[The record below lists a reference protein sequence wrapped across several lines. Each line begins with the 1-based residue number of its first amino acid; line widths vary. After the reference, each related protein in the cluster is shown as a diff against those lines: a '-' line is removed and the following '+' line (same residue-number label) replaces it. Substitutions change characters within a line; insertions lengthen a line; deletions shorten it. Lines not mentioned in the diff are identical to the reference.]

1 VLTVK
6 LLVIVLTAALC
17 QQASSF
23 VSAPGRPDAAARQN
37 PSATAADASA
47 QTPSLEGIW
56 QGTLEAGGAK
66 LRMVLKVTKK
76 PDGTL
81 AATLDS
87 PDQGAAGIPLDSV
100 TLTGAAVRFELKAA
114 GGVYEGT
121 INKEGTS
128 IDGRWSQGPG
138 SFPLVLS
145 RVERAPT
152 GPARPQTPKV
162 PYPYD
167 SEEVSYENKSAG
179 VRLAGTLT
187 LPRAKGPHP
196 AVLLISGSGQQDR
209 DETVFG
215 HKPFLVLADYLTRV
229 GVAVLRV
236 DDRGVGGSAAGPD
249 LNKATSEDFAGDVVS
264 GVEYLKSRKEID
276 PKKIGLVGHSEGGMI
291 APMVASRSADVAFI
305 VLMAGPGMKA
315 EEGFAAQ
322 VSALARANGAGDEAV
337 AWRLRLLREVFA
349 VMKEERDDAAAVEKV
364 HVRRAKLLAGL
375 SADERKRLGLAED
388 EMEAVVRVMFTPWFR
403 FFTAYDPRATLRK
416 VRIPVLAVAGE
427 RDLQVVPAKE
437 HLAAVAEALKAGGN
451 KDYTV
456 KELPKLNHLFQTS
469 ETGSPAEYGRI
480 EETIS
485 PAALELIG
493 DWIIRH
499 AGVSIGK

>member
-1 VLTVK
+1 MK
-6 LLVIVLTAALC
+6 LLLILVAASLC

-23 VSAPGRPDAAARQN
+23 VFARRGPMAAVRQIPSSAPPDAAR
-37 PSATAADASA
+37 A
-47 QTPSLEGIW
+47 QGLEGIW
-56 QGTLEAGGAK
+56 QGTLDAGGAK
-66 LRMVLKVTKK
+66 LRLVLKVTKK

-87 PDQGAAGIPLDSV
+87 PDQGATGIPVDSI
-100 TLTGAAVRFELKAA
+100 TITGATLRFELRSA

-121 INKEGTS
+121 INKEGTA

-145 RVERAPT
+145 RVERAPP
-152 GPARPQTPKV
+152 GPSRPQTPKG

-167 SEEVSYENKSAG
+167 AEEVSYENRAAA

-209 DETVFG
+209 DETILG
-215 HKPFLVLADYLTRV
+215 HKPFHVLADYLTRR

-236 DDRGVGGSAAGPD
+236 DDRGVGGSSAGPNLD
-249 LNKATSEDFAGDVVS
+249 KATSEDFAGDAVA

-276 PKKIGLVGHSEGGMI
+276 PKKVGLVGHSEGGMI
-291 APMVASRSADVAFI
+291 APMVASRSSDVAFI
-305 VLMAGPGMKA
+305 VLMAGPGLAA
-315 EEGFAAQ
+315 EEGFVAQ
-322 VSALARANGAGDEAV
+322 VSAISKANGESEGAV
-337 AWRLRLLREVFA
+337 AWKRRLVGRVFS
-349 VMKEERDDAAAVEKV
+349 VMKEEKDDAAALRRAHEE
-364 HVRRAKLLAGL
+364 RAKLLGEL
-375 SADERKRLGLAED
+375 SADERKRYGLAD
-388 EMEAVVRVMFTPWFR
+388 DAMEGVVRVMLTPWFR
-403 FFTAYDPRATLRK
+403 YFTAYDPRATLRK
-416 VRIPVLAVAGE
+416 VRVPVLAVAGE

-437 HLAAVAEALKAGGN
+437 HLAAVAETLKAGGN

-485 PAALELIG
+485 PSALELIG
-493 DWIIRH
+493 DWILRH
-499 AGVSIGK
+499 AGATPGK